1 MTPDRFQYDL
11 FRVLALPIVLVLA
24 WLLADS
30 RKADQRRRPAGKA
43 FAIFVLCTIGYIA
56 TNTLEICS
64 RTESASTA
72 WAKGI
77 YLCVAFLPILW
88 LQFSLRFARR
98 GRGLP
103 PFLFGVVHFFP
114 VATLVILLVPSLE
127 YLLWPTVSWH
137 SQGPFQVSVRG
148 HGPWFY
154 AYAAYTYSFFVAGAI
169 LVLKTLVLHRRYYRR
184 QAFPL
189 VLGIALPLL
198 ISLVYVLRPFPGL
211 VKDFSSFGYA
221 GAALCFWYALY
232 RRDLFA
238 LAPLARSLVVERMRD
253 GIIVLDSG
261 GFLADANAQ
270 GLAILGLGEGALGHR
285 LPAARMPPSLME
297 ALEARSS
304 SRFTTGGE
312 GEARHYS
319 VEVLDLGD
327 DSEGVLGVIHD
338 ETEARALLARV
349 EELASRDELTGLANR
364 RSFLESAQ
372 REVSR
377 ASRHGGHLAVAMF
390 DLDRFKNINDSR
402 GHAAGDRVLREFGRI
417 LASEIRGEDVAGR
430 MGGEEFALVISGA
443 EGACS
448 LCERIRE
455 KLASTRVD
463 LPPGEA
469 ISVTV
474 SVGLA
479 WLLDGTAS
487 LDALLSRADEALY
500 RAKAEGRNRVVAW
513 KRP

>member
-11 FRVLALPIVLVLA
+11 FRVLALPIVLVLV

-30 RKADQRRRPAGKA
+30 LKTDQRRRPVGLA
-43 FAIFVLCTIGYIA
+43 FALFVLSTIGYIT

-64 RTESASTA
+64 TTEAASEL
-72 WAKGI
+72 WAKAI

-88 LQFSLRFARR
+88 LQFSLRFTRK

-103 PFLFGVVHFFP
+103 SFLLGVVLFFP
-114 VATLVILLVPSLE
+114 VTTLVILLVPSLE
-127 YLLWPTVSWH
+127 YLMWPTITWH
-137 SQGPFQVSVRG
+137 SQGPFQVSVRT

-169 LVLKTLVLHRRYYRR
+169 LVLRTLVLHRRYYRR
-184 QAFPL
+184 QAGAL
-189 VLGIALPLL
+189 ILGIALPLL
-198 ISLVYVLRPFPGL
+198 VSLLYVLRPFPGL
-211 VKDFSSFGYA
+211 IKDFSSFGYA

-285 LPAARMPPSLME
+285 LPAALLPASLME
-297 ALEARSS
+297 ALETRSCR
-304 SRFTTGGE
+304 RFSTDGE
-312 GEARHYS
+312 GGQRHFS
-319 VEVLDLGD
+319 IEVLELGD
-327 DSEGVLGVIHD
+327 DSEGILGVIHD

-364 RSFLESAQ
+364 RYFLESAQ
-372 REVSR
+372 RELSR
-377 ASRHGGHLAVAMF
+377 VLRHGGHLAVAMF

-443 EGACS
+443 EGARS

-455 KLASTRVD
+455 RLASTRVEC
-463 LPPGEA
+463 PPGEA
-469 ISVTV
+469 FSVTV

-479 WLLDGTAS
+479 WLEDGPAS
-487 LDALLSRADEALY
+487 LDALLSRADEALS

-513 KRP
+513 K